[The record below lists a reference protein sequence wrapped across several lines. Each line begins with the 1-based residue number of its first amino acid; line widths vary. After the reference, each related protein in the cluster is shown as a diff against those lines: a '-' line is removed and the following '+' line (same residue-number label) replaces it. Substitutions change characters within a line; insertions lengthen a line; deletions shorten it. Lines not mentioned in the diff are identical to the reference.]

1 MSGAELDIIRKEL
14 AKHEPFPVPKDAIVI
29 IANSHVISIS
39 SDASGETVK
48 VRTTVKG
55 TLDELSVEAFV
66 AELKKRHPTLFRL
79 PCGDE
84 ATEHAIQTRARD
96 WLRLQPARRR
106 VSIGSAQFQ
115 LAEIGSAI
123 RSRSR
128 NFAMSALRNAG
139 LVANGAAI
147 RMRYASH
154 SFRRL
159 FANWRLTSSGGRA
172 AYRVLAASAVLI
184 AASCLFIWQPPTG
197 PEDQALAEA
206 APDPEVTSTIAPAPP
221 RNILQEANSSPSSN
235 AIAGIADVIDTA
247 TLRINGKIVRLFG
260 VEWARGGQ
268 AADLTRYLQKREV
281 ACAPVASTELFRCKV
296 AGKDLSEVVLY
307 NGGGKATSAATG
319 ELLEAEK
326 RAKSEGIGVWRK
338 PLS

>member
-1 MSGAELDIIRKEL
+1 MSGVQLDIIRKEL

-39 SDASGETVK
+39 SDPSGETVK
-48 VRTTVKG
+48 VRTIVKG

-66 AELKKRHPTLFRL
+66 AELKKRHPTLFSL
-79 PCGDE
+79 PCDE
-84 ATEHAIQTRARD
+84 ATEHAIRTRARD

-123 RSRSR
+123 RSRARS
-128 NFAMSALRNAG
+128 FAMSALRHAG

-154 SFRRL
+154 GFRRL

-172 AYRVLAASAVLI
+172 AYPVLTASAVLI
-184 AASCLFIWQPPTG
+184 AATYLFIWQPPTG
-197 PEDQALAEA
+197 EDQALAEA

-247 TLRINGKIVRLFG
+247 TLRINGKIIRLFG

-268 AADLTRYLQKREV
+268 VADLTRYLQKREV
-281 ACAPVASTELFRCKV
+281 ACGPVALTELFRCKV